1 MRMTFHRKRALS
13 GISWRIP
20 NYSDLSLWWY
30 VDCAFQ
36 RYSLNKYSQ
45 AKDGLFVASSII
57 PGTEGSPRKRWKI
70 YTLSRDS
77 HNSPGLQISRK
88 IPGSMYFALCNCN
101 RAWNNEVI
109 ANAPQCGGPQSRRNT
124 MKIRIIQ
131 TSLPL
136 PGSRFTLKVLW
147 NAQKPRVGGIVS
159 WCSINEKGCRVEWKK
174 KSKSLAEFFLA
185 SIMLG
190 QLLFE
195 AEGLRVTFNFFRSRL
210 RDWLSS

>member
-1 MRMTFHRKRALS
+1 M
-13 GISWRIP
+13 
-20 NYSDLSLWWY
+20 
-30 VDCAFQ
+30 
-36 RYSLNKYSQ
+36 
-45 AKDGLFVASSII
+45 ASSII

-101 RAWNNEVI
+101 RAWSNEVI

-131 TSLPL
+131 TCLPL
-136 PGSRFTLKVLW
+136 PSFRFTLKVLW
-147 NAQKPRVGGIVS
+147 KAQKPRVGGIVS
-159 WCSINEKGCRVEWKK
+159 WCSINGKGCRVEWKK
-174 KSKSLAEFFLA
+174 KSKSLAEFFLP

-195 AEGLRVTFNFFRSRL
+195 AEGLRVTFNFFRPRL
-210 RDWLSS
+210 RD

>member
-1 MRMTFHRKRALS
+1 M
-13 GISWRIP
+13 
-20 NYSDLSLWWY
+20 
-30 VDCAFQ
+30 
-36 RYSLNKYSQ
+36 
-45 AKDGLFVASSII
+45 ASSII

-88 IPGSMYFALCNCN
+88 ILGSMYFALCNCN
-101 RAWNNEVI
+101 RAWSNEVI

-147 NAQKPRVGGIVS
+147 NAQKTRVGGIVS
-159 WCSINEKGCRVEWKK
+159 WCSINGKGCRVEWKK
-174 KSKSLAEFFLA
+174 NQRVLLNSFYRVLCLDNCYLKRKGFEWRSIFSARVFATSFRA
-185 SIMLG
+185 SSIISSVVRREYQWYNRG
-190 QLLFE
+190 T
-195 AEGLRVTFNFFRSRL
+195 VSR
-210 RDWLSS
+210 RIK

>member
-1 MRMTFHRKRALS
+1 M
-13 GISWRIP
+13 
-20 NYSDLSLWWY
+20 
-30 VDCAFQ
+30 
-36 RYSLNKYSQ
+36 
-45 AKDGLFVASSII
+45 ASSII

-101 RAWNNEVI
+101 RAWSNEVI

-159 WCSINEKGCRVEWKK
+159 WCSINGKGCRVEWKK
-174 KSKSLAEFFLA
+174 IKESCWILFTEYYAWTTAIWSGRASSDVQFFPPA
-185 SIMLG
+185 S
-190 QLLFE
+190 
-195 AEGLRVTFNFFRSRL
+195 SRL
-210 RDWLSS
+210 AFKLVVLYRV